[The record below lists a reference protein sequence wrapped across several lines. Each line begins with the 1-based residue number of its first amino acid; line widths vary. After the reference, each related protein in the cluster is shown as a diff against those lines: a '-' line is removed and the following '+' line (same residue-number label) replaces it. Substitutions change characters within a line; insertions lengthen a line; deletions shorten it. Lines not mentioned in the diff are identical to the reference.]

1 MNTVYLNNQFI
12 PSNEAKIS
20 PMDRGFLFGEG
31 IYEVIPS
38 YEGKFIGLQ
47 IHLDRLNN
55 GLKSLGITSPLS
67 NEEWIELCQKL
78 TTLNNEENLAV
89 YIQVTRGCAPVRHH
103 AYPKNTIPTVFAFT
117 FEVPEQPLPE
127 KQSATVYNVSSQQD
141 LRWKRCQIKSTSL
154 LGNVM
159 HFQHGIDEG
168 NKETILFNEFN
179 QLTEAS
185 SSNVFIVKNN
195 TIMTPPLD
203 NQILPGV
210 TRHILLSIL
219 QQHSKFTIEE
229 RTISHEE
236 VLTADE
242 VWLTSST
249 KEIAP
254 VVKID
259 ENIIASGEV
268 GDVWLA
274 AQTLF
279 SKYKYQ
285 Y

>member
-31 IYEVIPS
+31 IYEVIPC

-47 IHLDRLNN
+47 PHLDRLYN
-55 GLKSLGITSPLS
+55 GLKSLGIPSPFS
-67 NEEWIELCQKL
+67 NDKWTELCQKL
-78 TTLNNEENLAV
+78 VTLNNEANVAV
-89 YIQVTRGCAPVRHH
+89 YIHVTRGSSPIRNH
-103 AYPKNTIPTVFAFT
+103 AYPKDTIPTVFAFT
-117 FEVPEQPLPE
+117 FEIPTQPVPD
-127 KQSATVYNVSSQQD
+127 KHSATAYKVSSQQD

-159 HFQHGIDEG
+159 HFQHGINEG
-168 NKETILFNEFN
+168 NKETILFNELD

-185 SSNVFIVKNN
+185 SSNVFIVKHNI
-195 TIMTPPLD
+195 IMTPPLD

-210 TRHILLSIL
+210 TRHILLAIL
-219 QQHSKFTIEE
+219 KEHSKFTIEE
-229 RTISHEE
+229 RAISYKE
-236 VLTADE
+236 VLNADE

-259 ENIIASGEV
+259 NDMISSGEI
-268 GDVWLA
+268 GDIWLE
-274 AQTLF
+274 AQRLF
-279 SKYKYQ
+279 SQYKYQ